1 MRPLPATFALLLSAT
16 VALASPA
23 DARADTACHN
33 YSPPY
38 FGNTQVQL
46 GNNGC
51 VPLTGVKV
59 TVAVTQDI
67 KVASSTG
74 SKGFSMQLNAN
85 GASSGLTSSQQF
97 WQQFVIMV
105 GAGSSLNGVEGF
117 TQQWS
122 TVQKAGD
129 IYPTN
134 PMFMG
139 APSTVNNSLLTIPA
153 GTTFTW
159 TLATDSHSNV
169 ESVTYSAHD
178 NLGTRY
184 TAATEYIPAADR
196 TPIYSVT
203 IDIVGY
209 TNLSYTSFQ
218 TGAGTITYEATS
230 LSASYD
236 YPSCASNTGTGE
248 SSDMGYGPVSGKAGG
263 VFTQD
268 FFATTAGNFANG
280 DCGNLGYPLPW
291 DWAPTDY
298 KAVCPVGQPM
308 YGVSRA
314 PGKTWTESVECGMPG
329 HPEYSSPGFGCYPRT
344 VRNSDNRGDMDNG
357 WDGTGKLQ
365 DRVRRQRVR
374 GRARAGIGS
383 GALADVLCCPSSVKH
398 RSCDTQV
405 FYNGDSSAYSGPDWD
420 SGNYKGQCPAGQ
432 NVAGIS
438 TPAYSSVGIFGAAH
452 AVLCCS
458 P

>member
-16 VALASPA
+16 AALASPA

-74 SKGFSMQLNAN
+74 YKGFSMQLNAN

-139 APSTVNNSLLTIPA
+139 APSTVKNALLTIPA

-184 TAATEYIPAADR
+184 TSATEYIPAADR
-196 TPIYSVT
+196 TPIFSVT
-203 IDIVGY
+203 MDIVGY

-248 SSDMGYGPVSGKAGG
+248 SSDMGYGPLSGKAGG
-263 VFTQD
+263 VFDARLLRDDGGELRKRRLRQSRIP
-268 FFATTAGNFANG
+268 AA
-280 DCGNLGYPLPW
+280 LGLG
-291 DWAPTDY
+291 TDRL
-298 KAVCPVGQPM
+298 Q
-308 YGVSRA
+308 S
-314 PGKTWTESVECGMPG
+314 GMPCG
-329 HPEYSSPGFGCYPRT
+329 SADVRRLSRSRKNVDRIGR
-344 VRNSDNRGDMDNG
+344 VRN
-357 WDGTGKLQ
+357 
-365 DRVRRQRVR
+365 
-374 GRARAGIGS
+374 AGAPRI
-383 GALADVLCCPSSVKH
+383 
-398 RSCDTQV
+398 Q
-405 FYNGDSSAYSGPDWD
+405 
-420 SGNYKGQCPAGQ
+420 
-432 NVAGIS
+432 
-438 TPAYSSVGIFGAAH
+438 
-452 AVLCCS
+452 
-458 P
+458 